1 MEASKMNNDE
11 GNGRFDRD
19 ERQRP
24 LVVQVQR
31 ARGYGSVAELEDE
44 KPASVRELERQI
56 FMAEWGPI
64 LALPVKSV
72 RGGFQAAID
81 EFGHLDWG
89 AFGTE
94 DFARLHGP
102 FDKARYKIG
111 KLKVELRNAVI
122 MLETVAAKVSG
133 AVIDSLMAG
142 LRNGAIDLEDIADWN
157 EYFFAQRYLRVKRLR
172 AEIRDLR
179 DHRFR
184 GRAQA
189 AGLAG

>member
-1 MEASKMNNDE
+1 MNNDE

-31 ARGYGSVAELEDE
+31 SKGYGNVADLEDE
-44 KPASVRELERQI
+44 EPASLRELERQI

-64 LALPVKSV
+64 LALPVQSV

-94 DFARLHGP
+94 DFERLHGP
-102 FDKARYKIG
+102 FDKARDKID

-122 MLETVAAKVSG
+122 MLEMVAANVSG

-142 LRNGAIDLEDIADWN
+142 LRSGTIDLEDIADWN
-157 EYFFAQRYLRVKRLR
+157 EYFFAQRYLRVKR
-172 AEIRDLR
+172 IRNQIQNLR
-179 DHRFR
+179 DFVYRR
-184 GRAQA
+184 RAQA